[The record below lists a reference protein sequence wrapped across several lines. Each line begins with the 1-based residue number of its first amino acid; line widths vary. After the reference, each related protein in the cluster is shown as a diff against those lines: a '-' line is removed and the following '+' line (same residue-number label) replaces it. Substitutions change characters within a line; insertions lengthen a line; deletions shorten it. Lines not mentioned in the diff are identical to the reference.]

1 MVCDVSRPFNVTPN
15 LGNERPD
22 VRVVD
27 GGLVCAP
34 EASALGLLEEP
45 DRRNVLLACAAETI
59 ILALSGYRS
68 EHLCGRLQPATI
80 EEIGKLAARLG
91 FSAAS

>member
-1 MVCDVSRPFNVTPN
+1 
-15 LGNERPD
+15 L
-22 VRVVD
+22 D
-27 GGLVCAP
+27 GGLVHAP

-45 DRRNVLLACAAETI
+45 DRRNVLMACAAETI

-68 EHLCGRLQPATI
+68 EHLCGRLHPATI

-91 FSAAS
+91 FSCAS